1 MAHGNV
7 IKKRLLAT
15 LSLLL
20 GCAGVTATLF
30 ADRILAD
37 DSTASLSSLTFITE
51 EYPPYNYLD
60 GDRIAGTS
68 VELLQA
74 MLAQM
79 GTSLDK
85 REIRYYPWVRGYE
98 LALQRPNTVLFST
111 TRTPSRESRFHWVGP
126 IAQDHVVLLAR
137 QGANI
142 RVTSVDDAVKQ
153 GLSVAVIRE
162 DIGAQALIEAG
173 YPDALVRPAM
183 DNRSALHMLL
193 HERVDLWA
201 YSTDVAQ
208 WIAEQAGYPA
218 EIVVP
223 LYTLSESYLYFAL
236 NPETDPRLVAQL
248 QQAFERVTSLSLA
261 TQAGSDG

>member
-1 MAHGNV
+1 
-7 IKKRLLAT
+7 
-15 LSLLL
+15 
-20 GCAGVTATLF
+20 
-30 ADRILAD
+30 
-37 DSTASLSSLTFITE
+37 
-51 EYPPYNYLD
+51 
-60 GDRIAGTS
+60 
-68 VELLQA
+68 
-74 MLAQM
+74 
-79 GTSLDK
+79 
-85 REIRYYPWVRGYE
+85 
-98 LALQRPNTVLFST
+98 
-111 TRTPSRESRFHWVGP
+111 
-126 IAQDHVVLLAR
+126 
-137 QGANI
+137 
-142 RVTSVDDAVKQ
+142 
-153 GLSVAVIRE
+153 VAVIRE